1 MNCLSYCHQEV
12 KVWFSHRLRFYA
24 VRSRYG
30 KSAWKEPF
38 SDPDFGK
45 VPGSDLLLL
54 QKFAEKLSLL
64 YHIRCYYATQ
74 NKSLYLLQLIL
85 LPSVSLIDILF
96 KAGNAFLKVQILGMR
111 QQNCNLTTLI
121 LLFPL
126 TYRCSQNCKM
136 FVDYSSK
143 KPILRSHYFYLSSSK
158 LISKPL
164 IVMTTAVQQ
173 RLSDNNFPHLCKP

>member
-1 MNCLSYCHQEV
+1 M
-12 KVWFSHRLRFYA
+12 
-24 VRSRYG
+24 
-30 KSAWKEPF
+30 
-38 SDPDFGK
+38 
-45 VPGSDLLLL
+45 
-54 QKFAEKLSLL
+54 
-64 YHIRCYYATQ
+64 
-74 NKSLYLLQLIL
+74 IL
-85 LPSVSLIDILF
+85 LIYPRWWQLGLSGIPLKGTIYVTLLNRKGTRCSRIFLRIGTRWLLWYILF

-111 QQNCNLTTLI
+111 QQNRNLTTLI
-121 LLFPL
+121 ILFPL